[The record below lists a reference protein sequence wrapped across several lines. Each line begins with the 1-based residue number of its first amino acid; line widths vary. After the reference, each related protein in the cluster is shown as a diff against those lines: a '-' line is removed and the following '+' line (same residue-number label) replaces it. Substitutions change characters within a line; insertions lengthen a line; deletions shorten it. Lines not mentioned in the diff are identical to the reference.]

1 MAAGIN
7 STQYANRVA
16 VPTKANPKNTFG
28 KVYRAY
34 FTAETLAA
42 GGAIGDWINAVVL
55 PAGARIVGG
64 RLTWDAMTG
73 GTQQVEVGYTG
84 ATAQFLASVAM
95 GTSEGD
101 VNFAELLSDG
111 FGDALA
117 TETTIQ
123 ILNSVAAWTASKT
136 IAGYVEFIF

>member
-1 MAAGIN
+1 MAA

-16 VPTKANPKNTFG
+16 VPPKANNKNTFG
-28 KVYRAY
+28 KKYVAY

-64 RLTWDAMTG
+64 RLSWDAMTG
-73 GTQQVEVGYTG
+73 GTQKIEIGYTG
-84 ATAQFLASVAM
+84 ATARYYAATAM

-101 VNFAELLSDG
+101 LDFARVISEN
-111 FGDALA
+111 FGDVLA
-117 TETTIQ
+117 AETTIQ

-136 IAGYVEFIF
+136 VSGYIEFIF